1 MTAQGPAHRVHAT
14 DQQDWAGLLN
24 EIAARLHGMR
34 ESARESDQEL
44 LPPLLILG
52 TSERVGSN
60 WISDT
65 LRPMMGQHN
74 EPFRQQL
81 APDHPLSPLN
91 PRPRNLA
98 EGDLPIRGDLGWH
111 WLVTFTASKYAT
123 TRQVV
128 KEPNLFFAHPTVLD
142 LLPGAPMVV
151 LSRSPLGV
159 ASSFMRGNL
168 FTRWGYR
175 ARYQQMIALTRRGDK
190 YARRF
195 AGLVPDDE
203 PPDLV
208 ALARLQVLNTV
219 LLADALHDRN
229 PAYVSYETAV
239 LAPDKALAVLACAVP
254 ELTDTELPM
263 PIQGASGA
271 VPRVSSVED
280 TFATTN
286 SKTRLIAYLDPHSAE
301 LIRATTAASLTVAQA
316 AVPSHVTATAAS
328 WLAGDHVYCL
338 QAQGPRPAA
347 PKFQARPQWPGAA
360 CYVRRSDLDVR
371 NLLVTNAEYS
381 AFLNAMAAARMPNI
395 HGGVYLLACQMP
407 HERGGRLHQDT
418 ATGRWEVST
427 GFEDHPVYWV
437 TWIGAATFAA
447 WTGARLPSRAEL
459 LRLTAESTAVNADYV
474 SGDVTPVTEPGCGS
488 GEIHHMLGNLQVWC
502 CDGPSPAERS
512 GGPPGRWL
520 FGVAWNTPGTDEEA
534 QRLRHRHILGCSRGV
549 GIRLVRGNTQEP
561 VPAADLA
568 ARLAGWISGL
578 ADRHRPLAELDERLI
593 RALNASQA
601 DVRLG
606 SHVTARAR
614 ERGHG

>member
-1 MTAQGPAHRVHAT
+1 MTAQGPPHRVRAA
-14 DQQDWAGLLN
+14 DQQDWAGLLD

-34 ESARESDQEL
+34 DSARESDREL

-65 LRPMMGQHN
+65 LRPVMSQHN

-81 APDHPLSPLN
+81 APVHPLSPLN
-91 PRPRNLA
+91 PRLPDLA
-98 EGDLPIRGDLGWH
+98 GDSGPIRGDLGWH
-111 WLVTFTASKYAT
+111 WLVTFTASTHAT

-128 KEPNLFFAHPTVLD
+128 KETNLFFALSAVLD
-142 LLPGAPMVV
+142 LLPGAPVVV

-175 ARYQQMIALTRRGDK
+175 GRYQQMTALTRRGGT

-195 AGLVPDDE
+195 ASLVPDDE

-219 LLADALHDRN
+219 LLANALHDRN
-229 PAYVSYETAV
+229 PAHISYERAI
-239 LAPDKALAVLACAVP
+239 LAPDEALAVLTVAVP
-254 ELTDTELPM
+254 ELADAGLSVR
-263 PIQGASGA
+263 QASGA
-271 VPRVSSVED
+271 VPRVSSGED

-286 SKTRLIAYLDPHSAE
+286 SKTTPIAHLDSRNAE
-301 LIRATTAASLTVAQA
+301 LIRATTAASLGAAQA
-316 AVPSHVTATAAS
+316 AVPCDVAATAAS

-338 QAQGPRPAA
+338 QAQRPHPAV
-347 PKFQARPQWPGAA
+347 PKSQARPQWPGAA
-360 CYVRRSDLDVR
+360 CYVRLSGLDVR
-371 NLLVTNAEYS
+371 DLLVTNAEY
-381 AFLNAMAAARMPNI
+381 AVFLNVMAKAGMPNI
-395 HGGVYLLACQMP
+395 QRGVYLLACQMP

-427 GFEDHPVYWV
+427 GFEDHPVYWA

-459 LRLTAESTAVNADYV
+459 LRLTADNTAVNADYV
-474 SGDVTPVTEPGCGS
+474 SGDVTPVIEPGRRS
-488 GEIHHMLGNLQVWC
+488 GEIHHLLGNLQVWC

-520 FGVAWNTPGTDEEA
+520 FGVAWNTPATDKEA
-534 QRLRHRHILGCSRGV
+534 RRPRHRRILGCSRGV
-549 GIRLVRGNTQEP
+549 GIRLVRDGTQEP

-568 ARLAGWISGL
+568 ARLGRWISSL
-578 ADRHRPLAELDERLI
+578 ADRGLPLAELDEALI
-593 RALNASQA
+593 QALNASQA
-601 DVRLG
+601 DVRFG
-606 SHVTARAR
+606 SHVTPRTGESR
-614 ERGHG
+614 HG